1 MFAVKMTSNLMI
13 LERKILKK
21 IYGPKCEQRLWRIG
35 SNLQVQ
41 NMYKSP
47 DIMTEIKVRKLD
59 CLGDVIR
66 VEDTHVPKMIFN
78 AKPEGRRGVVRLRLR
93 WLNGVEVDI
102 KALGIKRSRIKA
114 QDRKECSAILRGLRL
129 D

>member
-1 MFAVKMTSNLMI
+1 M
-13 LERKILKK
+13 
-21 IYGPKCEQRLWRIG
+21 
-35 SNLQVQ
+35 
-41 NMYKSP
+41 SP

-66 VEDTHVPKMIFN
+66 VDDTRVPKMIFD

-93 WLNGVEVDI
+93 WLNGVEADI

-114 QDRKECSAILRGLRL
+114 QDRKEWSAVLRGGGG
-129 D
+129 